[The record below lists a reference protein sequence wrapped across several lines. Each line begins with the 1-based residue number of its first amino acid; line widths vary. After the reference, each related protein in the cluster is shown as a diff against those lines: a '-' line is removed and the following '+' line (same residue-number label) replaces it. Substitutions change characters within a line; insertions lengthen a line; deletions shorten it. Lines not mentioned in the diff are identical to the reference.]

1 MIGPLLVYLLC
12 AVTCAVCTYL
22 MMRAYRRTCTRLLF
36 WCALCFFFLT
46 INSIL
51 VVIDV
56 IPTPET
62 NLLAYR
68 QIASLAAVAVLIHGF
83 MWEIK

>member
-1 MIGPLLVYLLC
+1 MIAPLFVYLLC
-12 AVTCAVCTYL
+12 LITCATCTFL
-22 MMRAYRRTCTRLLF
+22 LTRAWRRTGMRLLF

-46 INSIL
+46 INNAL
-51 VVIDV
+51 VVVDV

-68 QIASLAAVAVLIHGF
+68 QIAALAAVAVLIHGF

>member
-12 AVTCAVCTYL
+12 LVTCAACTFL
-22 MMRAYRRTCTRLLF
+22 MARAYRRTGTRLLF

-46 INSIL
+46 ITNAL

-62 NLLAYR
+62 DLLAYR
-68 QIASLAAVAVLIHGF
+68 QIAAFAAVAVLIHGF

>member
-12 AVTCAVCTYL
+12 LVTSAACTFL
-22 MMRAYRRTCTRLLF
+22 MARAYRRTGTRLLF

-46 INSIL
+46 VNNAL

-62 NLLAYR
+62 DLLEYR
-68 QIASLAAVAVLIHGF
+68 QVAAFAAVAVLIHGF

>member
-1 MIGPLLVYLLC
+1 MIGPLFVYLLC
-12 AVTCAVCTYL
+12 FVTCALCTFL
-22 MMRAYRRTCTRLLF
+22 LARAYRRTGTRLLF

-46 INSIL
+46 INNAL
-51 VVIDV
+51 VLIDV
-56 IPTPET
+56 IPSPET

-68 QIASLAAVAVLIHGF
+68 QIASFAAVAVLIHGF

>member
-12 AVTCAVCTYL
+12 FVTCAICTFL
-22 MMRAYRRTCTRLLF
+22 LARAWRRTGMRLLF

-46 INSIL
+46 VNNAL

-68 QIASLAAVAVLIHGF
+68 QAAALAAVAVLIHGF

>member
-1 MIGPLLVYLLC
+1 M
-12 AVTCAVCTYL
+12 
-22 MMRAYRRTCTRLLF
+22 RLLF

-46 INSIL
+46 VNNAL

-56 IPTPET
+56 IPSPET

-68 QIASLAAVAVLIHGF
+68 QVAAFAAVAVLIHGF

>member
-12 AVTCAVCTYL
+12 FITCATCTFL
-22 MMRAYRRTCTRLLF
+22 LTRAWRRTGMRLLF
-36 WCALCFFFLT
+36 WCALCFLFLT
-46 INSIL
+46 VNNAL

-62 NLLAYR
+62 NLLAFR
-68 QIASLAAVAVLIHGF
+68 QIAALAAVVVLIHGF

>member
-12 AVTCAVCTYL
+12 VATCATCTFL
-22 MMRAYRRTCTRLLF
+22 MTRAWRRTGTRLLF

-46 INSIL
+46 INGIL

-62 NLLAYR
+62 NLLGYR
-68 QIASLAAVAVLIHGF
+68 QIASLAAVTALIHGF

>member
-1 MIGPLLVYLLC
+1 MIGPLLVYLMC
-12 AVTCAVCTYL
+12 FVTCAACTFL
-22 MMRAYRRTCTRLLF
+22 MARAYRRTGTRLLF

-46 INSIL
+46 INNAL

-68 QIASLAAVAVLIHGF
+68 QVVAFAAIAVLIYGF

>member
-12 AVTCAVCTYL
+12 FVTCAVCTFL
-22 MMRAYRRTCTRLLF
+22 LARAYRRTGMRLLF

-46 INSIL
+46 INNAL
-51 VVIDV
+51 VLIDV
-56 IPTPET
+56 IPSPET

-68 QIASLAAVAVLIHGF
+68 QIASFAAVAVLIHGF

>member
-12 AVTCAVCTYL
+12 LATSGVCTL
-22 MMRAYRRTCTRLLF
+22 LLARGWRRTGARLLF

-46 INSIL
+46 INNAL

-62 NLLAYR
+62 DLLVFRHMAT
-68 QIASLAAVAVLIHGF
+68 LAAVAALIHGF

>member
-1 MIGPLLVYLLC
+1 MIAPLFVYLLC
-12 AVTCAVCTYL
+12 FATCAACTFL
-22 MMRAYRRTCTRLLF
+22 MARAYRRAGTRLLF

-46 INSIL
+46 INNAL

-56 IPTPET
+56 IPSPET

-68 QIASLAAVAVLIHGF
+68 QVAAFAAVAVLIHGF